1 MEKIFHANEHK
12 KQSDIIILISNKIDF
27 KPKIFKR
34 DGKGHFI
41 LIKGKFHQ
49 DDISVLNI
57 YASNAREPTFIIETL
72 LKLKLHI
79 NTHTVGYFNTP
90 VLTSPRQKLNRET
103 NRHYESSGPKTYL

>member
-1 MEKIFHANEHK
+1 LEKIFHANEHK

-49 DDISVLNI
+49 DDISIPNT
-57 YASNAREPTFIIETL
+57 YASNTKAYTLIKET
-72 LKLKLHI
+72 
-79 NTHTVGYFNTP
+79 
-90 VLTSPRQKLNRET
+90 VL
-103 NRHYESSGPKTYL
+103 